1 MGFVLCALNVLW
13 FAALVLSLV
22 WNACSG
28 SIKGWCAG
36 TILDAC
42 LGDEER
48 VVGTV
53 EEARAVI
60 AQLQETVAERDAA
73 LEEHVAALEERD
85 VTIAERDA
93 EIAERDDT
101 IAELRAPTANRG
113 RRLTRQGSS
122 GDVEE
127 SKRSGSAR
135 RAGVAEMVI

>member
-48 VVGTV
+48 GVGTV

-60 AQLQETVAERDAA
+60 ARQSETIA
-73 LEEHVAALEERD
+73 EHVAALEERD

-101 IAELRAPTANRG
+101 IAELRAPTVNRG
-113 RRLTRQGSS
+113 R
-122 GDVEE
+122 
-127 SKRSGSAR
+127 
-135 RAGVAEMVI
+135 